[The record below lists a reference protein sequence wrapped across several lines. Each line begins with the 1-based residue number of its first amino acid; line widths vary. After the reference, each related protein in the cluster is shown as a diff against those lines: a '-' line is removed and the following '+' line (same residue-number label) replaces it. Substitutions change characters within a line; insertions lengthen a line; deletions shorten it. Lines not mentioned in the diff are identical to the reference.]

1 MLKTSRSTPKRSSTQ
16 IKTDHQI
23 NTLAIDIGGTGLKA
37 SVLDEEGTM
46 LTERVRVD
54 TPPQCPPEL
63 MVETL
68 AQLVANLPEYHRV
81 SVGFPGVIRHG
92 VVLTAHNLGTRGW
105 HGFALDKALAKRL
118 GKPVRV
124 LNDADVQG
132 LGAITGMG
140 VELVITLGTGMGSS
154 LFEDGRLAPHLEL
167 AHHPFRKDETYEE
180 QLGNAALEAR
190 GKRKWK
196 RRVLLAIETL
206 RQLTAF
212 DHLYLGGGN
221 AELLGDNLPPDV
233 TTVSN
238 NLGIRGGIWLWRERD
253 THGPQDYASP
263 RKRAT
268 RRPARPAKN
277 APAKSPRKPAAKR

>member
-180 QLGNAALEAR
+180 QLVPLELVGQVLPPTHRLRPPLPRRRQCGAVRRQPAPGRNHRIEQPRNPRRHLALARARHSRPPRFRIPTEAR
-190 GKRKWK
+190 
-196 RRVLLAIETL
+196 
-206 RQLTAF
+206 
-212 DHLYLGGGN
+212 D
-221 AELLGDNLPPDV
+221 P
-233 TTVSN
+233 
-238 NLGIRGGIWLWRERD
+238 
-253 THGPQDYASP
+253 SP
-263 RKRAT
+263 RKACE
-268 RRPARPAKN
+268 
-277 APAKSPRKPAAKR
+277 KRTG